1 MKLLAASRDPIT
13 IYIDSPGGDTD
24 CAKLLLNALRA
35 SDQDRS
41 ERCRLITV
49 ALGEASSA
57 ASDILTA
64 GDYALAYPF
73 SRILCHG
80 TRIKPSSSFT
90 KDQAAGYARYMAGQ
104 DEGFALTLAR
114 NCINRFMFRISG
126 VWKILEASDAAGPGL
141 FGDSDVPAAS
151 SISRE
156 LRGFL
161 HDNRHVHE
169 TILDQIDIAGQ
180 NAQSIF
186 TFVGDLKT
194 SSVVDRKEAIRR
206 AILNDAL
213 ARTSS
218 EEVIGD
224 LESSYRLL
232 CDFFEKHHRDMI
244 QTLIDRWH
252 VDLFGQRDY
261 QRAASVNK
269 EELPKW
275 AMERISGRCFS
286 LWFLFVFFC
295 RQLQTGDFPMTATE
309 AYWLGLVDE
318 VIGLDLASP
327 RILVEN
333 APAETNEAQGATP

>member
-1 MKLLAASRDPIT
+1 MSGQEPIRRDPKYRPNHDRSITISGIIDDALTARLLPEIVKLLAASRDPIT

-73 SRILCHG
+73 SRI
-80 TRIKPSSSFT
+80 

-186 TFVGDLKT
+186 TFVRG
-194 SSVVDRKEAIRR
+194 
-206 AILNDAL
+206 
-213 ARTSS
+213 
-218 EEVIGD
+218 
-224 LESSYRLL
+224 
-232 CDFFEKHHRDMI
+232 
-244 QTLIDRWH
+244 
-252 VDLFGQRDY
+252 
-261 QRAASVNK
+261 
-269 EELPKW
+269 
-275 AMERISGRCFS
+275 
-286 LWFLFVFFC
+286 
-295 RQLQTGDFPMTATE
+295 
-309 AYWLGLVDE
+309 
-318 VIGLDLASP
+318 
-327 RILVEN
+327 
-333 APAETNEAQGATP
+333 